1 MTTKDLAI
9 MLDDLDSRFSFVLA
23 NMDAVRRMLR
33 DSGTANFDKHCDAL
47 YATQMLFES
56 ISDELTCLSTYA
68 MQLEA
73 AQ

>member
-1 MTTKDLAI
+1 MTAKDLAVMI
-9 MLDDLDSRFSFVLA
+9 DDLDTRFSCVLA
-23 NMDAVRRMLR
+23 NMDTVRRMLQN
-33 DSGTANFDKHCDAL
+33 SGTANFEKHCEAL

-73 AQ
+73 TA